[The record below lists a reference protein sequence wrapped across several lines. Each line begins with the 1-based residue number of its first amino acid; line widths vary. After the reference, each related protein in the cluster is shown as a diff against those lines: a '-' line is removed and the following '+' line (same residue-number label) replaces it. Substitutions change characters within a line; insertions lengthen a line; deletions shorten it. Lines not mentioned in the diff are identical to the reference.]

1 MNKPLILREE
11 DFKSE
16 LMGVINKYVND
27 IPAVHMTYIL
37 KETNDTLN
45 DIAKKQLDVARKQYE
60 ESEVED
66 DG

>member
-45 DIAKKQLDVARKQYE
+45 DIAKKQLDVARKQYS

-66 DG
+66 NG